1 MLCSQAMQVI
11 RTSVRNGRIVVDEPT
26 TLPDGHEVELCV
38 LNDDGMSEEERQ
50 RLHAS
55 IARGIR
61 DGRAGREMDLD
72 SFVDQLDA
80 EP

>member
-1 MLCSQAMQVI
+1 VP
-11 RTSVRNGRIVVDEPT
+11 TTNDVVVDEPT
-26 TLPDGHEVELCV
+26 SSPEWARVGPSGPEWHEVELCV
-38 LNDDGMSEEERQ
+38 VNDDGVSEAERH
-50 RLHAS
+50 RVHAS

-72 SFVDQLDA
+72 SFMDQLDA